1 MTCELSS
8 SSGLIEV
15 QHDATSGH
23 SHHMCYIN
31 EQNDCVCE
39 CTGNHDPN
47 AETQLQCT
55 AGRTL
60 DTWDT
65 PAEWQAGEFDADTGK
80 TTYWY
85 WWKYSY
91 QRLGY
96 CTTISWAADYHFYYC
111 NGADG
116 DHGDSS
122 CNLAPFDNKG
132 SGVGYFPRHGGSF
145 CTWQSETKHI
155 TSEEAGTKHGIRGLN
170 VNLRWR
176 ELNDKQPS
184 DYLEVEIKSCQNEAM
199 THHCTAWTRAHYH
212 ADDSPQG
219 WVWMND
225 EDDSHLDIDTKDLYY
240 QVRVRIDAD
249 YKGWGNGYAL
259 DKLDVKVQDC
269 EHNEQL

>member
-1 MTCELSS
+1 M
-8 SSGLIEV
+8 G
-15 QHDATSGH
+15 
-23 SHHMCYIN
+23 
-31 EQNDCVCE
+31 
-39 CTGNHDPN
+39 
-47 AETQLQCT
+47 
-55 AGRTL
+55 
-60 DTWDT
+60 TWDT

-80 TTYWY
+80 
-85 WWKYSY
+85 
-91 QRLGY
+91 
-96 CTTISWAADYHFYYC
+96 TISWAADYHFYYC

-132 SGVGYFPRHGGSF
+132 SGVGYFPR
-145 CTWQSETKHI
+145 
-155 TSEEAGTKHGIRGLN
+155 HGIRGLN